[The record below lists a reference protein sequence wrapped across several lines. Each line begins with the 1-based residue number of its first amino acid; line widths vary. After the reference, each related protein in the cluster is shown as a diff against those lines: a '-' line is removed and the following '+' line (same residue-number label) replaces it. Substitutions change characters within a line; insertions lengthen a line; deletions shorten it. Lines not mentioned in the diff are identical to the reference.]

1 MTQINRAGVDQDS
14 KQPDESLR
22 GHHEGAG
29 HPRHEVQD
37 KQDLKGS
44 EAEHKEHDLIGLP
57 GHELAD
63 QAQASETLSK
73 IRAHFQNVSCLL
85 HESHGCSWG
94 SHTCFQRDRHI
105 FPGDPAFFTLQWEA
119 GKMCAGQ

>member
-1 MTQINRAGVDQDS
+1 MQGWAQTVNNLMSRFENTMEVLGIPNHEPRTGEDS
-14 KQPDESLR
+14 KGPEPEQN
-22 GHHEGAG
+22 GHD
-29 HPRHEVQD
+29 V
-37 KQDLKGS
+37 DLV
-44 EAEHKEHDLIGLP
+44 GLP
-57 GHELAD
+57 GRQVTD
-63 QAQASETLSK
+63 QARASETLSK

>member
-1 MTQINRAGVDQDS
+1 MQGWAQTVNNLMSRFEDTMEVLGIPNHEPRTGEDS
-14 KQPDESLR
+14 KGPEPEQN
-22 GHHEGAG
+22 GHD
-29 HPRHEVQD
+29 V
-37 KQDLKGS
+37 DLV
-44 EAEHKEHDLIGLP
+44 GLP
-57 GHELAD
+57 GRQVTD
-63 QAQASETLSK
+63 QARASETLSK

-94 SHTCFQRDRHI
+94 SHTCFQRDRRI